1 MAVNMNKAG
10 VVRLTGKD
18 MTQLR
23 VDMFV
28 RDKSCCVVCGK
39 WCRFDADPLDPRSGH
54 MAHIIPRSR
63 GGSDTLENVRL
74 LCRDD
79 HLIGDHN
86 PKSVPAKERA

>member
-1 MAVNMNKAG
+1 MNKAG

-39 WCRFDADPLDPRSGH
+39 WCRFDADPLDPLDPRSGH
-54 MAHIIPRSR
+54 MAHIVPRSR